1 MWIAVVA
8 SLVALVLLALLA
20 LFVVPR
26 GANAED
32 GPLPKDVETRIL
44 LGERPEDIDSS
55 SRPTLNPPDQ
65 ASGGGQ

>member
-8 SLVALVLLALLA
+8 SLVALVLLA

-32 GPLPKDVETRIL
+32 GPLPTEVETRIL
-44 LGERPEDIDSS
+44 LGERPEDIESS
-55 SRPTLNPPDQ
+55 SRPPLNLPDQ
-65 ASGGGQ
+65 ASGGGR